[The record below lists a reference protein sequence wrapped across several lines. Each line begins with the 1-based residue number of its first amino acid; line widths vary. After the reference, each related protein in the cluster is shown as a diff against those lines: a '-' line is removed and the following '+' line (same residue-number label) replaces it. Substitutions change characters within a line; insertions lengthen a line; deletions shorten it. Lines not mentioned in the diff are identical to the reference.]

1 MSTTDNVAA
10 TPAAS
15 TKALHDATASAANT
29 TRSAPDVAVIGGGLV
44 GTAIAYGLAR
54 IGQRVVLFDEG
65 DIAWRASRGNFGLVW
80 VQGKGL
86 GLPQYSGWTQ
96 LSARRWPE
104 LARMLENETGID
116 VKLEQPGGFH
126 FCLSEREMAVRLEM
140 LNRLVEQPGIERYD
154 VETLDHAQVAA
165 RVPGIGPDV
174 VGATFT
180 ALDGHV
186 NALKLLRALHASYAR
201 HSGGY
206 RPQTRI
212 EKIVPIAGGFR
223 IAAST
228 ATSGATIE
236 VPKVVVAAGLGN
248 FALGADV
255 GLHVPVRPQR
265 GQIVVLERVRRFLEY
280 PIATLRQT
288 DEGTVLI
295 GDSQEEAGFDDTT
308 GMAILATLAD
318 RAQRIFPALRDVRIT
333 RTWAALRVMSPD
345 GFPIYAQS
353 PAHRGAFVATCH
365 SGVTLAAAHALD
377 LAPAIADGGLGERFQ
392 PFSPERFDVS
402 KAA

>member
-1 MSTTDNVAA
+1 MS
-10 TPAAS
+10 P
-15 TKALHDATASAANT
+15 
-29 TRSAPDVAVIGGGLV
+29 VAVIGGGLV

-54 IGQRVVLFDEG
+54 NGAQVTLLDEG
-65 DIAWRASRGNFGLVW
+65 DIAHRASRGNFGLVW
-80 VQGKGL
+80 VQGKGM

-104 LARMLENETGID
+104 LARLLADETGID

-126 FCLSEREMAVRLEM
+126 FCLSEREMAQRVES
-140 LNRLVEQPGIERYD
+140 LNRLVDQPGIERFAFD
-154 VETLDHAQVAA
+154 VLDHDQVAS
-165 RVPGIGPDV
+165 RIPGIGPDV
-174 VGATFT
+174 VGATYT

-186 NALKLLRALHASYAR
+186 NALKLLRALHAGYAR
-201 HSGGY
+201 HGGTY

-212 EKIVPIAGGFR
+212 ERVVPVDGGFR
-223 IAAST
+223 IEGPNTTVEAS
-228 ATSGATIE
+228 
-236 VPKVVVAAGLGN
+236 KVVIAAGLGN
-248 FALGADV
+248 RALGANV

-265 GQIVVLERVRRFLEY
+265 GQIVVLERVQRFLEY
-280 PIATLRQT
+280 PISTLRQT

-318 RAQRIFPALRDVRIT
+318 RAARIFPALRDVRIT

-353 PAHRGAFVATCH
+353 TAHPDAFVATCH
-365 SGVTLAAAHALD
+365 SGVTLAAVHALE
-377 LAPAIADGGLGERFQ
+377 LAPAIAAGDLGLRLQ
-392 PFSPERFDVS
+392 PFSPERFNVP

>member
-1 MSTTDNVAA
+1 MPAA
-10 TPAAS
+10 TRGDS
-15 TKALHDATASAANT
+15 T
-29 TRSAPDVAVIGGGLV
+29 SAPHDVAVIGGGLV
-44 GTAIAYGLAR
+44 GAAIAYGLAR
-54 IGQRVVLFDEG
+54 TGQRVVLFDEG
-65 DIAWRASRGNFGLVW
+65 DVAYRASRGNFGLVW

-86 GLPQYSGWTQ
+86 GLPQYAGWTQ

-104 LARMLENETGID
+104 LARLLDDETGVD

-126 FCLSEREMAVRLEM
+126 FCLSEREMATRIDTLK
-140 LNRLVEQPGIERYD
+140 RLVDQPGIERYD
-154 VETLDHAQVAA
+154 FETLDHAQLAT

-174 VGATFT
+174 VGATYT

-186 NALKLLRALHASYAR
+186 NALKLLRALHAAFAL
-201 HSGGY
+201 HGGNY
-206 RPQTRI
+206 QPQTKVDR
-212 EKIVPIAGGFR
+212 IVPIAGGFR
-223 IAAST
+223 IAA
-228 ATSGATIE
+228 ATPAKVATIE
-236 VPKVVVAAGLGN
+236 VPKIVVAAGLAN
-248 FALGADV
+248 RVLGADV

-265 GQIVVLERVRRFLEY
+265 GQIVVLERVRRFLDY

-377 LAPAIADGGLGERFQ
+377 LAPAVAAGDLGARFQ